1 MVTGDGRRVDREQA
15 GESWMEARCRQP
27 AAVQDVAGLG
37 ASQGRRR
44 RERCARRGGEAARR
58 RGQQLVQ
65 WEGCKVQG
73 ARCKEQG
80 ARCVSGRWHDDR
92 ADRYGWRRIEWR
104 RGVDA
109 DD

>member
-1 MVTGDGRRVDREQA
+1 VTGDEWTANRRASRGWKRAA
-15 GESWMEARCRQP
+15 GSRRRCRTSR
-27 AAVQDVAGLG
+27 AL
-37 ASQGRRR
+37 
-44 RERCARRGGEAARR
+44 ERAKDGDDGSDARGEAARR

-73 ARCKEQG
+73 ARSKEQG